1 MLPTAGKVSVL
12 TITGNDGNN
21 STCWALSHLHPLPL
35 DFMLQD
41 QGQCDLVM
49 CLLGSFSHL
58 LENEAAVASFRCIA
72 SHLRTGGLLVLELAH
87 PGDLFDGTFIIG

>member
-1 MLPTAGKVSVL
+1 M
-12 TITGNDGNN
+12 
-21 STCWALSHLHPLPL
+21 
-35 DFMLQD
+35 QD

-58 LENEAAVASFRCIA
+58 LENKAAVTSFRCIA